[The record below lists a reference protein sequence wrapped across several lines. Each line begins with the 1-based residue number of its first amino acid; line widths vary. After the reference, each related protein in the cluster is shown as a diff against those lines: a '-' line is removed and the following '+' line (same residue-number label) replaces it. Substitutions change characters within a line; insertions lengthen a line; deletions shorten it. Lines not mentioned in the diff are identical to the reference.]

1 MGVRGINLLDG
12 DEVVGM
18 QICTQGDYLL
28 VVSENGMGKRTPM
41 AEFTVQLRVAARVS
55 NAIRLPKRPET

>member
-1 MGVRGINLLDG
+1 MRTTGRVSMGVRGINLLDG

-28 VVSENGMGKRTPM
+28 VVSEKRHGQTD
-41 AEFTVQLRVAARVS
+41 ADGRVYRTAPWRQGCQM
-55 NAIRLPKRPET
+55 L